1 MGMLVTQT
9 QFPGIDPAARGKVR
23 DIYDLGNQLIIVATD
38 RISAFDVVLDDP
50 IPDKGKVLNGLSAY
64 WFEVTKDR
72 FPNHLISVN
81 VADYPAPF
89 CQYAEVLEGRSML
102 VKKGEVIPVECI
114 VRGYLSGSGWKD
126 YQKTGKVQGIAL
138 PAGLVESSRLP
149 EPIFTP
155 TTKEASGHDMPLT
168 EEECVKRLGQELYGR
183 LKTISIQL
191 YLAASKRAEEA
202 GIIIAD
208 TKYEF
213 AWINGEIYVVDELFT
228 PDNSRFWPMSEYKE
242 GGPQPSY
249 DKQFIRDYLES
260 IDWNK
265 QPPSPALP
273 QEVIDATREKYLE
286 AFRRITGK
294 TLFAK

>member
-1 MGMLVTQT
+1 MDMLVTQT
-9 QFPGIDPAARGKVR
+9 QFPGVEPAARGKVR
-23 DIYDLGNQLIIVATD
+23 DIYDLGDQLIIVATD
-38 RISAFDVVLDDP
+38 RISAFDVILDDP
-50 IPDKGKVLNGLSAY
+50 IPDKGKVLNGLSTY
-64 WFEVTKDR
+64 WFQVTKEH
-72 FPNHLISVN
+72 FPNHLVSEN
-81 VADYPAPF
+81 VADFPEPF
-89 CQYAEVLEGRSML
+89 CHYSDVLEGRSML
-102 VKKGEVIPVECI
+102 VRKGLVIPVECI

-126 YQKTGKVQGIAL
+126 YQKTGKVQGISL
-138 PAGLVESSRLP
+138 PAGLTESARLP

-155 TTKEASGHDMPLT
+155 TTKAAEGHDQPLT
-168 EEECVKRLGQELYGR
+168 EEESIKLLGQELYSR
-183 LKTISIQL
+183 LKDISIQL
-191 YLAASKRAEEA
+191 YLFAAKHAEEA
-202 GIIIAD
+202 DIIIAD

-228 PDNSRFWPMSEYKE
+228 PDNSRFWPMSEYKP

-265 QPPSPALP
+265 QPPSPELP

-294 TLFAK
+294 TLFTK